1 MGLYTCWLQHTG
13 LSARPCYRM
22 TREAGGGEEG
32 ARNLYEMPER
42 DLQRIARDRTLEV
55 LRKARNQ
62 EPEQIDEKIRE
73 EGISFTS
80 FADGNFPARLK
91 DIPNPPYGIFCRGSL
106 PKDAPSCAIIG
117 TRAASPYGIEMARMF
132 AKGLS
137 ENGVQ
142 VVSGMA
148 RGIDGIAG
156 REALRERG
164 GSFAVLGSGV
174 DVCYPREHE
183 DLYRELCSKGG
194 VLSEYPPGSMPDR
207 GHFPAR
213 NRIIAG
219 LSDIVLVVEAQEKS
233 GTLITVDAALEQGK
247 EIFSV
252 PGRICDRNSYACN
265 HLIRQGAVPATCL
278 EDVLEYFFG
287 LRDHQMDFADL
298 LGCVD
303 IEDLPG
309 TRQSVRTE
317 TMRRAAMPLQGE
329 APDLDPADFSPL
341 MSLALSRLDPVE
353 GQGAEQLL
361 QRINREERNPV
372 SLKDLNRALTYLAI
386 AGYAG
391 ELREGI
397 YVRSC

>member
-1 MGLYTCWLQHTG
+1 M
-13 LSARPCYRM
+13 
-22 TREAGGGEEG
+22 
-32 ARNLYEMPER
+32 
-42 DLQRIARDRTLEV
+42 
-55 LRKARNQ
+55 
-62 EPEQIDEKIRE
+62 
-73 EGISFTS
+73 
-80 FADGNFPARLK
+80 
-91 DIPNPPYGIFCRGSL
+91 
-106 PKDAPSCAIIG
+106 
-117 TRAASPYGIEMARMF
+117 
-132 AKGLS
+132 
-137 ENGVQ
+137 
-142 VVSGMA
+142 
-148 RGIDGIAG
+148 
-156 REALRERG
+156 
-164 GSFAVLGSGV
+164 
-174 DVCYPREHE
+174 
-183 DLYRELCSKGG
+183 
-194 VLSEYPPGSMPDR
+194 
-207 GHFPAR
+207 
-213 NRIIAG
+213 
-219 LSDIVLVVEAQEKS
+219 LVVEAQEKS